1 VTSSAAFRLPSAPMS
16 KESLKPATPSDD
28 QMFLSPA
35 TDEALMT
42 RMCAGDK
49 EALAE
54 LFHRYARIV
63 RGVAYKVLRDS
74 SEADDLLQDIFILIQ
89 RKCSMFN
96 ASRGSARFWILQ
108 MTYHRS
114 IMRRRYL
121 NSRHFYTRVDL
132 EDLGGEPVA
141 PGTELSRF
149 ADSGN
154 GLLAGNGFQKC
165 LEALSENQR
174 QTLLLFFVEGLTL
187 SEIAIK
193 LKQPRGRVK
202 NHYFRGLDRLRRQI
216 CGKNQRELEDK

>member
-1 VTSSAAFRLPSAPMS
+1 MTSSAAFRLPSAPMS

-28 QMFLSPA
+28 QMFVSPE

-42 RMCAGDK
+42 RVCAGDK
-49 EALAE
+49 EGLAE
-54 LFHRYARIV
+54 LFHRYARVV

-89 RKCSMFN
+89 GKCSMFD

-132 EDLGGEPVA
+132 EDLGRETVA
-141 PGTELSRF
+141 PGTNVSGF
-149 ADSGN
+149 VDSGD
-154 GLLAGNGFQKC
+154 GLLGRDCLQKC
-165 LEALSENQR
+165 FGVLSENQR

-187 SEIAIK
+187 GEIAIK
-193 LKQPRGRVK
+193 LQQPRGRVK